1 MFCQR
6 CGNEIKE
13 GSRFC
18 AKCGCSIPIDE
29 KNSNKL
35 SECKEKT
42 SQKKKSGKM
51 ILIFFLMLIL
61 CVGSVT
67 VCSLIMGNNR
77 IDKSQLIGSWYMD
90 GDDSPYFKLKDGG
103 KAKFAFS
110 LTTDPN
116 GQRHAGLCD
125 VSCKWKIQRGH
136 LILGSITNIDL
147 GEIVS
152 IEDDVLTCDDN
163 GTIVK
168 YRRKG
173 LSIYDVW

>member
-18 AKCGCSIPIDE
+18 AKCGCSIDE

-136 LILGSITNIDL
+136 LILVSITNIDL

>member
-1 MFCQR
+1 MALRSSGTDAQ
-6 CGNEIKE
+6 I
-13 GSRFC
+13 SR
-18 AKCGCSIPIDE
+18 
-29 KNSNKL
+29 NM
-35 SECKEKT
+35 
-42 SQKKKSGKM
+42 Q
-51 ILIFFLMLIL
+51 
-61 CVGSVT
+61 
-67 VCSLIMGNNR
+67 
-77 IDKSQLIGSWYMD
+77 YMD

-136 LILGSITNIDL
+136 LILVSITNIDL